1 MKHAIDLTRG
11 NILAVLTK
19 LAMPIMATS
28 LIQMAYNLTDMIWIG
43 RLGASA
49 VAAVGS
55 AGMFMWLASG
65 FTTIARTG
73 GQVMTGQMLGAKEQ
87 ARASMYAQ
95 NALQFGIVFA
105 LLIRWYSRC
114 LPNRSSIST
123 NLMKL
128 LLYGTRSFICKL

>member
-65 FTTIARTG
+65 FTTFAPYRRSGHDRTDARRK
-73 GQVMTGQMLGAKEQ
+73 GAGTCVYVCTERTPVWHCVCT
-87 ARASMYAQ
+87 AYTVV
-95 NALQFGIVFA
+95 LTVFA
-105 LLIRWYSRC
+105 KPLIDF
-114 LPNRSSIST
+114 LPI
-123 NLMKL
+123 
-128 LLYGTRSFICKL
+128 